1 MYLNLH
7 KNIKH
12 QDPASIV
19 SGIFLLI

>member
-12 QDPASIV
+12 QDPASTIFGV
-19 SGIFLLI
+19 SLLI